1 VKIIYV
7 MKFSSRI
14 CLEGVKSYHENQ
26 IGTNV
31 TQKNKTRD
39 MALGTYQE
47 DRTELISITRYMP

>member
-1 VKIIYV
+1 

-47 DRTELISITRYMP
+47 NRTELISITWYIP